1 MQIELNELE
10 LAACISGI
18 LQLLNLP
25 VLLDMEERQRL
36 HALQIKLARALNTE
50 LSNERV

>member
-10 LAACISGI
+10 LAACISGV

-25 VLLDMEERQRL
+25 VLIDVEERRRL
-36 HALQIKLARALNTE
+36 HALQVKLAKALNTE
-50 LSNERV
+50 LFNERI